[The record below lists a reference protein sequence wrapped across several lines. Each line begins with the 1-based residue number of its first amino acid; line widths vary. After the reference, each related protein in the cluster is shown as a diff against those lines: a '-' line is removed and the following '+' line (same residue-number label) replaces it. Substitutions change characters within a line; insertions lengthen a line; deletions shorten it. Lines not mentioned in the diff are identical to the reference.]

1 MPVTT
6 QPEPANR
13 TTVAAAAR
21 ERAGHPAL
29 RILMV
34 VESSA
39 GGTGRHV
46 LDLCD
51 GLIARGCE
59 VHLIY
64 STGRIDGLFIE
75 RLSALPRLRRTALR
89 MRTGIH
95 PSDFGVVRAVRRY
108 LRDHGPFDAIHGHSS
123 KGGAIARLAALGAGV
138 PAFYTLHGLI
148 MMDPGLAAWKR
159 AFYLGIEFGLSLR
172 TSGIIAVSPE
182 EQRAAIRLGLGRS
195 RVAMVP
201 NGIGPARLAPRQEA
215 RAAIGVS
222 DDAVVIGFVGRLV
235 EQKAPEVLV
244 RGFATALARAPKAR
258 LAIVGAGPL
267 EEPLRELATALGVAD
282 RIHWLG
288 ERDARG
294 VLAGFDAF
302 ALSSRKEGLPY
313 VILEAMAAGL
323 PVVATTSAG
332 VEILV
337 EPGVSGEVVPR
348 DDAVA
353 FGEALAG
360 VASDADKRHRY
371 GRAALAR
378 TSRFTIDAMVNG
390 TLAAYAEA
398 RAGEAAPDAADES
411 KELVAPA

>member
-1 MPVTT
+1 MPLSA
-6 QPEPANR
+6 QAEPAGR
-13 TTVAAAAR
+13 TAVA
-21 ERAGHPAL
+21 PL
-29 RILMV
+29 RTSGATSGLRVLMV
-34 VESSA
+34 VESSG

-46 LDLCD
+46 LDLCE
-51 GLIARGCE
+51 GLIARGCD

-75 RLSALPRLRRTALR
+75 RLSALPTLRRSALR

-95 PSDFGVVRAVRRY
+95 PSDFRVIRAVRRY

-123 KGGAIARLAALGAGV
+123 KGGAIARLAALGTGV
-138 PAFYTLHGLI
+138 PSFYTLHGLI

-159 AFYLGIEFGLSLR
+159 AFYLAIELGLSLR
-172 TSGIIAVSPE
+172 TSRVIAVSPE
-182 EQRAAIRLGLGRS
+182 EQRAAVRVGLGQS
-195 RVAMVP
+195 RVALIP
-201 NGIGPARLAPRQEA
+201 NGIGPARLAPRGEA
-215 RAAIGVS
+215 RAAMCVS

-244 RGFATALARAPKAR
+244 RGFAAALARAPKAR

-267 EEPLRELATALGVAD
+267 ENSLRELAKTLAIAEKV
-282 RIHWLG
+282 HWLG

-323 PVVATTSAG
+323 PVVATESAG

-337 EPGVSGEVVPR
+337 EPGGSGEVVPR

-353 FGEALAG
+353 FGEALAA
-360 VASDADKRHRY
+360 VASDADRRERY

-378 TSRFTIDAMVNG
+378 ASRFTIDAMVDG
-390 TLAAYAEA
+390 TMAAYAA
-398 RAGEAAPDAADES
+398 TRAGEAVPDAADES
-411 KELVAPA
+411 PELVAPA

>member
-1 MPVTT
+1 
-6 QPEPANR
+6 
-13 TTVAAAAR
+13 
-21 ERAGHPAL
+21 
-29 RILMV
+29 
-34 VESSA
+34 
-39 GGTGRHV
+39 
-46 LDLCD
+46 
-51 GLIARGCE
+51 
-59 VHLIY
+59 
-64 STGRIDGLFIE
+64 
-75 RLSALPRLRRTALR
+75 
-89 MRTGIH
+89 
-95 PSDFGVVRAVRRY
+95 
-108 LRDHGPFDAIHGHSS
+108 
-123 KGGAIARLAALGAGV
+123 
-138 PAFYTLHGLI
+138 
-148 MMDPGLAAWKR
+148 
-159 AFYLGIEFGLSLR
+159 
-172 TSGIIAVSPE
+172 
-182 EQRAAIRLGLGRS
+182 
-195 RVAMVP
+195 
-201 NGIGPARLAPRQEA
+201 
-215 RAAIGVS
+215 
-222 DDAVVIGFVGRLV
+222 VVIGFVGRLV

-244 RGFATALARAPKAR
+244 RGFAAALVRAPMAH

-267 EEPLRELATALGVAD
+267 EASLRGLATSLGVAG
-282 RIHWLG
+282 RIRWLG